1 MSDYA
6 FYLWG
11 AYGVTFVVLLL
22 EVVFLWKR
30 KREAKA

>member
-11 AYGVTFVVLLL
+11 AYGATFLLL
-22 EVVFLWKR
+22 FFEIVFLLKR